1 MNNAKRLF
9 VAFIA
14 DFIDWKFDDLIHL
27 ISKSSYEEVASKC
40 RHFVFATTKAQS
52 PTNQRDKTTKKDKA
66 KHLFS
71 RIKRQQFILV
81 QVYQQRTKIH

>member
-40 RHFVFATTKAQS
+40 RHFVFDRSVSSHNKGTKS
-52 PTNQRDKTTKKDKA
+52 HPTKETQRKKKTKPNIY
-66 KHLFS
+66 S
-71 RIKRQQFILV
+71 V
-81 QVYQQRTKIH
+81 V